1 MDSADWTIDTEPNDC
16 DHIDI
21 YNFAKVKEAKPLSE
35 VGLRS
40 VSILPY
46 EKPDIQELNDIN
58 DDLNTQKR
66 ALKLEQ
72 ARILKMGYESTDEN
86 MKEHSNKYE
95 VIMKK
100 INDLEHTAQTLKQR
114 LDQHN
119 SQNSSKTV
127 SYTHLTLPT
136 TPYV

>member
-1 MDSADWTIDTEPNDC
+1 MKFT
-16 DHIDI
+16 
-21 YNFAKVKEAKPLSE
+21 KPLTE

-119 SQNSSKTV
+119 SQNSSKTFV
-127 SYTHLTLPT
+127 EN
-136 TPYV
+136 